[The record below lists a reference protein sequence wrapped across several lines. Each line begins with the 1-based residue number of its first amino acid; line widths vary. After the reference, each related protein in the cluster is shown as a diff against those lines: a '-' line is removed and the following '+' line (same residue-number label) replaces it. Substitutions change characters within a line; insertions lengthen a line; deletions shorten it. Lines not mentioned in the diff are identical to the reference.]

1 MSVLNKVEG
10 YDDAYST
17 LVNRQCKEFNLEH
30 CAHRSKH
37 SMKQLAVLD
46 RMLPNTSTTFQKN
59 LWTPS
64 FLISS
69 FTGFGI
75 LRL

>member
-1 MSVLNKVEG
+1 MHICTFNMSVLNKVEG

-46 RMLPNTSTTFQKN
+46 
-59 LWTPS
+59 
-64 FLISS
+64 
-69 FTGFGI
+69 
-75 LRL
+75 